1 MKSNIFYHK
10 ILLILVYVCVVL
22 FKGCATKSIEEKRIN
37 VVFRFDDFCA
47 FSSTDIELRI
57 IDAFRK
63 NKASIT
69 FGVIPYIC
77 TGDVN
82 DPSPRDVVPLT
93 SMKGDI
99 LKNAIRDSIIDVAL
113 HGYSHQR
120 IQVEDTTEFSGL
132 AYQQQKE
139 RIAKGKKLLEDMIDA
154 PVTIFVPPWNS
165 YDSNTL
171 RALEALG
178 LSTLSAGL
186 KGEAK
191 LTSGLNFLPTTC
203 GLTQLRKAVEISR
216 NFSDPN
222 LFIVVLFHE
231 YDFKEVN
238 EEHGNVTYQELCNL
252 LEWLISQEDVRLL
265 SIGQAIKVVNKLNAG
280 CYLLNKH
287 IYSLN
292 HLLPIFLQKKA
303 NIMVYRETDVLL
315 PVFFKVV
322 VFYFLIMMISIAVSF
337 MMGRLVFPKSVF
349 IMRVITYGSMIL
361 AAIILLITFHNMEVY
376 LKGMVFSTVAVGI
389 SIGVFISFQYLR
401 KRKFLDNNSVKEI
414 NKIR

>member
-1 MKSNIFYHK
+1 MRSIIFCYK
-10 ILLILVYVCVVL
+10 IPLILVFICAVL
-22 FKGCATKSIEEKRIN
+22 FKGCTSKSIEEKRIN
-37 VVFRFDDFCA
+37 VIFRFDDFCA
-47 FSSTDIELRI
+47 LSSTDIELRI

-93 SMKGDI
+93 LMKGKI
-99 LKNAIRDSIIDVAL
+99 LKNAVRDSIIDVAL

-120 IQVEDTTEFSGL
+120 IPVEDTTEFSGL
-132 AYQQQKE
+132 AYKQQRE
-139 RIAKGKKLLEDMIDA
+139 RLAKGKKLLEGMIDA

-178 LSTLSAGL
+178 LSTLSADL
-186 KGEAK
+186 RGEV
-191 LTSGLNFLPTTC
+191 TINSRLNFLPATC
-203 GLTQLRKAVEISR
+203 GLTQLRHAVEISR

-238 EEHGNVTYQELCNL
+238 EKYGNVTYQELCGL

-265 SIGQAIKVVNKLNAG
+265 SVGQAIKMVNKLNAG

-292 HLLPIFLQKKA
+292 NLLPVFLQKKA
-303 NIMVYRETDVLL
+303 NMMVYRKTDVLL

-322 VFYFLIMMISIAVSF
+322 VFYFLVIAISIIVSF
-337 MMGRLVFPKSVF
+337 MMGRLVFPRSAF
-349 IMRVITYGSMIL
+349 IMKVITFGSMIL
-361 AAIILLITFHNMEVY
+361 SAIILLITFYNMEVY
-376 LKGMVFSTVAVGI
+376 LKGMISSTVTVGV
-389 SIGVFISFQYLR
+389 SIGVFISFLYTRRQKL
-401 KRKFLDNNSVKEI
+401 LGNSSIKEI
-414 NKIR
+414 S